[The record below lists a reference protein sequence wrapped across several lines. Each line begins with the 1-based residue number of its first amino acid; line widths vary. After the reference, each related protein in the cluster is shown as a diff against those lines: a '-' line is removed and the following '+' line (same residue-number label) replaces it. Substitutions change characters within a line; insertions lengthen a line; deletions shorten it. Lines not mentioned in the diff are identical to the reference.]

1 MRTCA
6 AMASGKM
13 GLTSP
18 PLKSTQVNT
27 RDLLQ
32 DSEEKI
38 CEDLGRSTLGGLTM
52 THCDEL
58 LGEIDLV
65 SSSANPRHNE
75 WEVVGL
81 RREIVQTSSS
91 FECFCLHEFRWQ
103 KLGFIISEM
112 WHTNFIPQPL
122 DPSEQYQPKWG
133 WGIPRKI
140 PRKLQFPPVSKTI

>member
-27 RDLLQ
+27 WDLLQ

-38 CEDLGRSTLGGLTM
+38 CEDLGRFTLGGLAM

-75 WEVVGL
+75 
-81 RREIVQTSSS
+81 
-91 FECFCLHEFRWQ
+91 
-103 KLGFIISEM
+103 
-112 WHTNFIPQPL
+112 
-122 DPSEQYQPKWG
+122 
-133 WGIPRKI
+133 
-140 PRKLQFPPVSKTI
+140 